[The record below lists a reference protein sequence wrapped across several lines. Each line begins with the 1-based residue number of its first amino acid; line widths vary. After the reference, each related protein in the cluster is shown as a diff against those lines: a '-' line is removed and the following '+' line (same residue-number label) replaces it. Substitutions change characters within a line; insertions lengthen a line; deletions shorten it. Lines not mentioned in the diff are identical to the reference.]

1 MEVTKLSSDKSEI
14 LVQLYDSLEDV
25 LEKGNELDK
34 KILEQMDAF
43 NKVEKE
49 LSDLDKRFDSLK
61 SNNVD
66 NLTTNGAKDA
76 GDIVREI
83 ISKKKEKQ
91 NLLDVDQV
99 LYKEYMIIT
108 NEIKRIQGDIDNV
121 LSEEEIETLSTN
133 SGMKVNSLDSVVHI
147 KHTDLGYIVLQPISI
162 ENSEISETT
171 MNIVGE
177 ISRKFKLNEEETKES
192 NNPHEML
199 INLYNSRNRLKEE
212 NEEFLNRVPKFIK
225 KEDTQ
230 NEKSINKNVEQ
241 KEENSNLTGVIN
253 KIDNYKLNEQTGK
266 EEKIDINAYDD
277 DNVIMNQ
284 DIDSTN
290 TELEDVNDENQNI
303 VNINTDVEEIN
314 NNSEELTEDDSKVNL
329 QVDSNIEQNVG
340 TIDENLEQSV
350 KEPINL
356 NVLNENV
363 VPNLNTEQ
371 APEENKIVGMPNL
384 DLPTENLTPVQNIE
398 PPIPEIKVPTF
409 EVPAPNIPVST
420 KSEVNINNNVPLNED
435 EVNSILAGNNIAEPS
450 SKEDVSEV
458 IINELSEPAKIANST
473 EAKVQTI
480 LGVWSKYKVPKTVIK
495 NDIKKNENVVP
506 LNAILSGSDNSQN
519 TTTNNIQSFFSNA
532 A

>member
-171 MNIVGE
+171 MNIVEE

-241 KEENSNLTGVIN
+241 KEENSNLIGVIN

-290 TELEDVNDENQNI
+290 TELEDVNDENQDIVSINTEPEDVNDENQNI
-303 VNINTDVEEIN
+303 VNIN
-314 NNSEELTEDDSKVNL
+314 K
-329 QVDSNIEQNVG
+329 EQ
-340 TIDENLEQSV
+340 
-350 KEPINL
+350 
-356 NVLNENV
+356 
-363 VPNLNTEQ
+363 
-371 APEENKIVGMPNL
+371 
-384 DLPTENLTPVQNIE
+384 
-398 PPIPEIKVPTF
+398 
-409 EVPAPNIPVST
+409 
-420 KSEVNINNNVPLNED
+420 
-435 EVNSILAGNNIAEPS
+435 
-450 SKEDVSEV
+450 
-458 IINELSEPAKIANST
+458 
-473 EAKVQTI
+473 
-480 LGVWSKYKVPKTVIK
+480 
-495 NDIKKNENVVP
+495 
-506 LNAILSGSDNSQN
+506 
-519 TTTNNIQSFFSNA
+519 
-532 A
+532 

>member
-171 MNIVGE
+171 MNIVEE

-303 VNINTDVEEIN
+303 VSINDGGFEQQNEE
-314 NNSEELTEDDSKVNL
+314 SK
-329 QVDSNIEQNVG
+329 IEQ
-340 TIDENLEQSV
+340 IPSLNLS
-350 KEPINL
+350 
-356 NVLNENV
+356 
-363 VPNLNTEQ
+363 
-371 APEENKIVGMPNL
+371 
-384 DLPTENLTPVQNIE
+384 TENITPTQNIQ
-398 PPIPEIKVPTF
+398 PPIPTF
-409 EVPAPNIPVST
+409 EVPAPNIPVVT
-420 KSEVNINNNVPLNED
+420 ENKKDVNNIPLNED
-435 EVNSILAGNNIAEPS
+435 EVNSILAGNDIVEPS

-458 IINELSEPAKIANST
+458 IINEPSEPTKIANST

-480 LGVWSKYKVPKTVIK
+480 LGVWSKHKVPKTVIK

>member
-171 MNIVGE
+171 MNIVEE

-303 VNINTDVEEIN
+303 VSINTEPEDINDENQNIVSNNPEPEDVNDENQNIVSINDGGFEQQNEE
-314 NNSEELTEDDSKVNL
+314 SK
-329 QVDSNIEQNVG
+329 IEQ
-340 TIDENLEQSV
+340 IPSLNLS
-350 KEPINL
+350 
-356 NVLNENV
+356 
-363 VPNLNTEQ
+363 
-371 APEENKIVGMPNL
+371 
-384 DLPTENLTPVQNIE
+384 TENITPTQNIQ
-398 PPIPEIKVPTF
+398 PPIPTF
-409 EVPAPNIPVST
+409 EVPAPNIPVVT
-420 KSEVNINNNVPLNED
+420 ENKKDVNNIPLNED
-435 EVNSILAGNNIAEPS
+435 EVNSILAGNDIVEPS

-458 IINELSEPAKIANST
+458 IINEPSEPTKIANST

-480 LGVWSKYKVPKTVIK
+480 LGVWSKHKVPKTVIK

>member
-49 LSDLDKRFDSLK
+49 LSDLDKRFDNLK

-66 NLTTNGAKDA
+66 NFTTNGAKDA

-133 SGMKVNSLDSVVHI
+133 SGMKVDSLNSIVHI
-147 KHTDLGYIVLQPISI
+147 KHTDLGYIVMEPISI

-171 MNIVGE
+171 MNIVNE

-253 KIDNYKLNEQTGK
+253 KIDDYKLNEQTGK

-277 DNVIMNQ
+277 DNVTMNQENQ
-284 DIDSTN
+284 DIDSTD

-303 VNINTDVEEIN
+303 VSINTEPEDVNDENQNVVSINDGGFEQQNEE
-314 NNSEELTEDDSKVNL
+314 SK
-329 QVDSNIEQNVG
+329 IEQ
-340 TIDENLEQSV
+340 IPSLNLS
-350 KEPINL
+350 
-356 NVLNENV
+356 
-363 VPNLNTEQ
+363 
-371 APEENKIVGMPNL
+371 
-384 DLPTENLTPVQNIE
+384 TENITPTQNIQ
-398 PPIPEIKVPTF
+398 PPIPTF
-409 EVPAPNIPVST
+409 EVPAPNIPVVT
-420 KSEVNINNNVPLNED
+420 ENKKDVNNIPLNED
-435 EVNSILAGNNIAEPS
+435 EVNSILAGNDIAEPS

-458 IINELSEPAKIANST
+458 IINAPSEPTKIANST

-480 LGVWSKYKVPKTVIK
+480 LGVWSKHKVPKTVIK

-506 LNAILSGSDNSQN
+506 LDAILSGSDNSQN
-519 TTTNNIQSFFSNA
+519 TTPNNIQSFFSNA